1 MSVNP
6 APYPQLPPASGR
18 AVAAL
23 VVGLLGFFFCCHL
36 PGPVAWVLAV
46 QERRAIRAGEASAM
60 GDGYAMAG
68 LVLGII
74 STVLLVVGVVMAMVW
89 ILVLGG
95 FAVLAAAAGH

>member
-46 QERRAIRAGEASAM
+46 QERRAIRAREASAM
-60 GDGYAMAG
+60 GEGYAMAG

-74 STVLLVVGVVMAMVW
+74 STALLVVGVLIGIVW
-89 ILVLGG
+89 AFVFGG
-95 FAVLAAAAGH
+95 LAILAAAAGH